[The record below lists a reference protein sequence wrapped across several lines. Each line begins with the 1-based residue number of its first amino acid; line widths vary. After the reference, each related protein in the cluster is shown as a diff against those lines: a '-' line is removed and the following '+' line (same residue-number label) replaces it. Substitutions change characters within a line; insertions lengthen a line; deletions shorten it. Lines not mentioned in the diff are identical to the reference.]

1 MLLVIGNK
9 NYSSWSLRSWIALKM
24 LGVPVDKKRIA
35 LRRPE
40 TKAEILRYSS
50 AGRVPILRDGDTV
63 VWGSLAILEYLAEKR
78 PQLWPSD
85 PAQRAKARSVA
96 AVRRDPRERAACL
109 TTLAECPLLADSRH
123 VAQPPQSG
131 RSPKDGLALP
141 PSQRSFA
148 FQDSIAH
155 PSLRGIVMRALVPHY
170 VRLDRYPHW

>member
-35 LRRPE
+35 LRRSE

-50 AGRVPILRDGDTV
+50 AGGVPILRDGDTV

-109 TTLAECPLLADSRH
+109 TTLAECPLLAGKRPPGKTVAPGANRYTSVCSAISRASSTSIPRYRT
-123 VAQPPQSG
+123 VLS
-131 RSPKDGLALP
+131 SLA
-141 PSQRSFA
+141 
-148 FQDSIAH
+148 
-155 PSLRGIVMRALVPHY
+155 
-170 VRLDRYPHW
+170 

>member
-123 VAQPPQSG
+123 VGKRPRADVRRRMAS
-131 RSPKDGLALP
+131 RYRLVNAVSPSRILSRIHRCAG
-141 PSQRSFA
+141 S
-148 FQDSIAH
+148 
-155 PSLRGIVMRALVPHY
+155 
-170 VRLDRYPHW
+170 

>member
-109 TTLAECPLLADSRH
+109 TTLAECPLLARKRTFIRSHINEADIRYLRAGARSRN
-123 VAQPPQSG
+123 
-131 RSPKDGLALP
+131 
-141 PSQRSFA
+141 
-148 FQDSIAH
+148 
-155 PSLRGIVMRALVPHY
+155 
-170 VRLDRYPHW
+170 